1 MLRFGELRVGKIAA
15 LISHDF
21 STVQMADRI
30 VVFDG
35 GQLSEVG
42 CAGYVSHPASFPAWI
57 TQVAST
63 GEVVRGMHTP
73 IGPRATGRAEHRSI
87 DKEHAAHVL
96 RS

>member
-1 MLRFGELRVGKIAA
+1 MRRRAVGTDEPTSALDAAQEYLILLRFGELRVGKIAA

-63 GEVVRGMHTP
+63 SVLHDCDR
-73 IGPRATGRAEHRSI
+73 RAA
-87 DKEHAAHVL
+87 
-96 RS
+96 

>member
-1 MLRFGELRVGKIAA
+1 
-15 LISHDF
+15 
-21 STVQMADRI
+21 VQMADRI

-63 GEVVRGMHTP
+63 SVLHDCDR
-73 IGPRATGRAEHRSI
+73 RAA
-87 DKEHAAHVL
+87 
-96 RS
+96 